1 MPRRK
6 IQNLHKIDL
15 RRKPPGARCSD
26 AVKACNGS
34 RVAKT
39 PKPSTADLQEQV
51 AALTR
56 EPKQAREQQTA
67 TSEVLQS
74 REGFRGFLPSSETNL
89 RIAPT
94 ADIVFVVIAS
104 AQKIVSEYSPN
115 PELHT

>member
-56 EPKQAREQQTA
+56 ELKEAREQQTA
-67 TSEVLQS
+67 TSEVLQIRS
-74 REGFRGFLPSSETNL
+74 CGVAVPRGLPRFFAVE
-89 RIAPT
+89 
-94 ADIVFVVIAS
+94 
-104 AQKIVSEYSPN
+104 
-115 PELHT
+115 